1 MEGLLTPVSTSYKT
15 PGQFLEKELIEGR
28 EPSGAIATYTLQA
41 ASPTEALEI
50 LRNQPDYETLIS
62 ILRYLREESCGF
74 NITSPSALA
83 SQFIHVLVSE
93 IVPSYWS
100 VLEESYDEREQ
111 GLSKRTSDLNLL
123 LFCLRSVTGLNAVVL
138 SLKQTIQLSRAS
150 KNIIGGT
157 KIEEVLTR
165 LLQLM
170 SSLLEGDETVEL
182 ISESI
187 WDPSDP
193 SSKQNAIWN
202 EFLSVVAGGRI
213 LGVCAEA
220 DDIINKLSKEIH
232 EKHWI
237 SDGIL
242 YSRWLAQNISHW
254 ARSMSLDPQNSWK
267 CCVEL
272 TSKSLR
278 LGYTGKISSLKSRF
292 ALTGHRNYHQRGYY
306 NPRP

>member
-15 PGQFLEKELIEGR
+15 PGQFLEKELIEDR
-28 EPSGAIATYTLQA
+28 EPSGTIATSTLQA

-62 ILRYLREESCGF
+62 ILQYLREESCGF
-74 NITSPSALA
+74 DITSPSALA
-83 SQFIHVLVSE
+83 SQLVHVLVSE

-100 VLEESYDEREQ
+100 ILEESYDDREQ
-111 GLSKRTSDLNLL
+111 GLPKRTSDLKLL

-150 KNIIGGT
+150 ESIIGGT
-157 KIEEVLTR
+157 KIEDVLTR

-170 SSLLEGDETVEL
+170 SRLLEGDETVEL

-187 WDPSDP
+187 WDPSDS
-193 SSKQNAIWN
+193 SSKQKAIWN
-202 EFLSVVAGGRI
+202 EFLSVIAGGRI
-213 LGVCAEA
+213 LGICAEA
-220 DDIINKLSKEIH
+220 GDTINKLSKEIYG
-232 EKHWI
+232 KHWI
-237 SDGIL
+237 SDGNL
-242 YSRWLAQNISHW
+242 YSRWLAQNITHW
-254 ARSMSLDPQNSWK
+254 VRSMSLDSQNTWK
-267 CCVEL
+267 CCIEL

-278 LGYTGKISSLKSRF
+278 LGYTGRVSSLKLRF
-292 ALTGHRNYHQRGYY
+292 ELTGHRNCHQRAYY